1 MPVIPGDVLKHI
13 QENNDQHVNQLIK
26 FLSIP
31 SISASSASTGDMRR
45 AAEWLLE
52 EAKKLGFK
60 GAIYETPGHPA
71 VYAELCP
78 HKDAP
83 TLLIY
88 GHYDVQ
94 PPEPLDEWHSRPF
107 EPVVQNGAIYA
118 RGATDDKGQLFAHLK
133 AIESIISTE
142 GHLPLNV
149 KLVFEGEEEIGSEHF
164 EQFVLEHRDILKA
177 DFIVVSDGVKYAKD
191 LPAIC
196 YGLRGLV
203 YMQLDIT
210 GPQFDVHSGVYGGAV
225 ANPAHALTRIL
236 RSLRDD
242 RGKVLI
248 PGFYD
253 HARDLEDWE
262 RKEMASLPFE
272 EAATKKYLGVSQLV
286 PEDGYTVQESMRARP
301 TLDINGIWGG
311 YQGEGSKTIIPATA
325 GAKVSMRLVPDQ
337 DAELI
342 MEQFERHVRSI
353 APPGVHVH
361 ITRHHGAEPLLVS
374 RKSPAMTVAERA
386 LEYAYGRKPVLIREG
401 GSIGAV
407 MTMKK
412 HLGTDDILLV
422 GFADPDDGI
431 HSPNEHFS
439 LENFYRGTIT
449 CAALI
454 YGLAQVKKPVTSKVV
469 QQVPGTKQL

>member
-1 MPVIPGDVLKHI
+1 MPVIPDDVLKHI
-13 QENNDQHVNQLIK
+13 QENNDNRVKELID
-26 FLSIP
+26 FLRIP
-31 SISASSASTGDMRR
+31 SVSASKAGAGDMRR

-52 EAKKLGFK
+52 EVELLGFK
-60 GAIYETPGHPA
+60 GTIVETPGHPV

-78 HKDAP
+78 HSDAP

-94 PPEPLDEWHSRPF
+94 PPDPLDEWHSQPF
-107 EPVVQNGAIYA
+107 DPVIQNNAIYA
-118 RGATDDKGQLFAHLK
+118 RGATDDKGQLFTHLNALE
-133 AIESIISTE
+133 AILAVK
-142 GHLPLNV
+142 GQLPLNV
-149 KLVFEGEEEIGSEHF
+149 KLVFEGEEEVGSDNFEHF
-164 EQFVLEHRDILKA
+164 VLGHREDLKA
-177 DFIVVSDGVKYAKD
+177 DFLVVSDGEKYAKD

-203 YMQLDIT
+203 YMQLEIT
-210 GPQFDVHSGVYGGAV
+210 GPRFDIHSGLYGGAV

-253 HARDLEDWE
+253 GVRDLAKWE

-272 EAATKKYLGVSQLV
+272 EAEMKKYLDIPQLV
-286 PEDGYTVQESMRARP
+286 PEEGYTVQESMRARP
-301 TLDINGIWGG
+301 TLDVNGIWGG

-337 DAELI
+337 DPETV
-342 MEQFERHVRSI
+342 MEQFESYVRSI
-353 APPGVHVH
+353 APEGVHVR
-361 ITRHHGAEPLLVS
+361 IIRHHGAEPLIVERQS
-374 RKSPAMTVAERA
+374 QAMAVAEKA
-386 LEYAYGRKPVLIREG
+386 IEYGFDRKPVLIREG

-407 MTMKK
+407 MTLKK
-412 HLGTDDILLV
+412 HLGIDDIILA
-422 GFADPDDGI
+422 GWGDPDDGL

-439 LENFYRGTIT
+439 LENLYRGTLAS
-449 CAALI
+449 AALI
-454 YGLAQVKKPVTSKVV
+454 YGLAQVKK
-469 QQVPGTKQL
+469 TK